1 MASRRVRFAVV
12 GVFNS
17 LFGLLMFFS
26 IGILLP
32 TTAIAN
38 LLLAYIPSTLIGF
51 LTQKYLVWQT
61 NATASREIPKFLI
74 LTSGQAALNVF
85 LLWLA
90 VYVFGYDMFISQT
103 FITGVSVVIAYVLSR
118 NWVFRAPTK

>member
-1 MASRRVRFAVV
+1 
-12 GVFNS
+12 
-17 LFGLLMFFS
+17 MFFS